1 MKREEY
7 RKFQWLASVCIAV
20 FILSFAVCLL
30 AFNRSVYRLSSTDYR
45 NGVTVEISKAEA
57 ELYYGQIADSYCR
70 FFTGKYRIAGY
81 ELSDENVHQLN
92 RLKGYYRFAWILSI
106 ASLAGMI
113 YSFRRLWRR
122 RETMPCFYGSA
133 GGACLVALL
142 MLRIVT
148 SKREVY
154 SGLRNMIF
162 RGDYSYFSTGDVLC
176 KILPETFARNLALL
190 YLGIVAAEIFVFVM
204 IRVGV
209 RLAGRPHRF

>member
-81 ELSDENVHQLN
+81 ELSDENVH
-92 RLKGYYRFAWILSI
+92 
-106 ASLAGMI
+106 
-113 YSFRRLWRR
+113 
-122 RETMPCFYGSA
+122 
-133 GGACLVALL
+133 
-142 MLRIVT
+142 
-148 SKREVY
+148 
-154 SGLRNMIF
+154 
-162 RGDYSYFSTGDVLC
+162 
-176 KILPETFARNLALL
+176 
-190 YLGIVAAEIFVFVM
+190 
-204 IRVGV
+204 
-209 RLAGRPHRF
+209 

>member
-1 MKREEY
+1 MGITPAYAGKSKDAY
-7 RKFQWLASVCIAV
+7 TFQSGEGDHPRLRG
-20 FILSFAVCLL
+20 
-30 AFNRSVYRLSSTDYR
+30 NRSVYRLSSTDYR

-154 SGLRNMIF
+154 AGLRNMIF
-162 RGDYSYFSTGDVLC
+162 RGDYGYFSSGDVLC

-204 IRVGV
+204 IRVCV

>member
-1 MKREEY
+1 MAGECLHCGVYFELCCVPAGV
-7 RKFQWLASVCIAV
+7 QPECVPA
-20 FILSFAVCLL
+20 FIDGLL
-30 AFNRSVYRLSSTDYR
+30 QRCDGGDQQGRGRALLRTD
-45 NGVTVEISKAEA
+45 
-57 ELYYGQIADSYCR
+57 CR
-70 FFTGKYRIAGY
+70 FVLSLFTGKYRIAGY

-92 RLKGYYRFAWILSI
+92 RLKGYYRFAWILTI

-154 SGLRNMIF
+154 AGLRNMIF
-162 RGDYSYFSTGDVLC
+162 RGDYGYFSSGDVLC

-204 IRVGV
+204 IRVCV

>member
-92 RLKGYYRFAWILSI
+92 RLKGYYRFAWILTI
-106 ASLAGMI
+106 ASLALAQAGDDAMFLWKCRRRVSGGAFDAADRDI
-113 YSFRRLWRR
+113 KKRGLCRTSEYDILWRLWLFFFRR
-122 RETMPCFYGSA
+122 CA
-133 GGACLVALL
+133 V
-142 MLRIVT
+142 
-148 SKREVY
+148 
-154 SGLRNMIF
+154 
-162 RGDYSYFSTGDVLC
+162 
-176 KILPETFARNLALL
+176 
-190 YLGIVAAEIFVFVM
+190 
-204 IRVGV
+204 
-209 RLAGRPHRF
+209 

>member
-45 NGVTVEISKAEA
+45 NGATVEISKAEA

-106 ASLAGMI
+106 MSLA
-113 YSFRRLWRR
+113 
-122 RETMPCFYGSA
+122 
-133 GGACLVALL
+133 
-142 MLRIVT
+142 
-148 SKREVY
+148 
-154 SGLRNMIF
+154 
-162 RGDYSYFSTGDVLC
+162 
-176 KILPETFARNLALL
+176 
-190 YLGIVAAEIFVFVM
+190 EI
-204 IRVGV
+204 
-209 RLAGRPHRF
+209 GRAHV

>member
-106 ASLAGMI
+106 ASLAGMMFLWKCRRRVSGGAFDAADRDI
-113 YSFRRLWRR
+113 KKRGLCRTSEYDIPWRLWLFFFRR
-122 RETMPCFYGSA
+122 CA
-133 GGACLVALL
+133 V
-142 MLRIVT
+142 
-148 SKREVY
+148 
-154 SGLRNMIF
+154 
-162 RGDYSYFSTGDVLC
+162 
-176 KILPETFARNLALL
+176 
-190 YLGIVAAEIFVFVM
+190 
-204 IRVGV
+204 
-209 RLAGRPHRF
+209 

>member
-57 ELYYGQIADSYCR
+57 ELYYGQIADS
-70 FFTGKYRIAGY
+70 

-154 SGLRNMIF
+154 AGLLNMIF
-162 RGDYSYFSTGDVLC
+162 RGDYGYFSSGDVLC

-204 IRVGV
+204 IRVCV

>member
-92 RLKGYYRFAWILSI
+92 RLNLYLCQFPFL
-106 ASLAGMI
+106 
-113 YSFRRLWRR
+113 FF
-122 RETMPCFYGSA
+122 PGSGTEEKSVCKA
-133 GGACLVALL
+133 EPGHVFTAF
-142 MLRIVT
+142 
-148 SKREVY
+148 
-154 SGLRNMIF
+154 SGIC
-162 RGDYSYFSTGDVLC
+162 GDVS
-176 KILPETFARNLALL
+176 ENR
-190 YLGIVAAEIFVFVM
+190 
-204 IRVGV
+204 R
-209 RLAGRPHRF
+209 

>member
-7 RKFQWLASVCIAV
+7 RKFQWLASVYIAV
-20 FILSFAVCLL
+20 FIMSFAICLL
-30 AFNRSVYRLSSTDYR
+30 AFNRSVYRMSAVDYR
-45 NGVTVEISKAEA
+45 NGATVEISKAEA

-70 FFTGKYRIAGY
+70 FFTGRYRIAGY
-81 ELSDENVHQLN
+81 ELSETNVRQLN

-106 ASLAGMI
+106 ASMVGI
-113 YSFRRLWRR
+113 VYSFHRLWRR
-122 RETMPCFYGSA
+122 RETMPCYYGSA

-142 MLRIVT
+142 LLRIVT

-154 SGLRNMIF
+154 AGLRNMIF
-162 RGDYSYFSTGDVLC
+162 RGDYSYFSTGDVLG

-204 IRVGV
+204 IRVGI
-209 RLAGRPHRF
+209 RLAGRPHRY

>member
-92 RLKGYYRFAWILSI
+92 RLKGCNYRLTEKIICWI
-106 ASLAGMI
+106 
-113 YSFRRLWRR
+113 RLWRR

-154 SGLRNMIF
+154 AGLRNMIF
-162 RGDYSYFSTGDVLC
+162 RGDYGYFSSGDVLC

-204 IRVGV
+204 IRVCV
-209 RLAGRPHRF
+209 RLAGRSHRF

>member
-1 MKREEY
+1 M
-7 RKFQWLASVCIAV
+7 
-20 FILSFAVCLL
+20 SFAVCLL

>member
-1 MKREEY
+1 M
-7 RKFQWLASVCIAV
+7 
-20 FILSFAVCLL
+20 
-30 AFNRSVYRLSSTDYR
+30 
-45 NGVTVEISKAEA
+45 TVEISKAEA

-154 SGLRNMIF
+154 AGLRNMIF
-162 RGDYSYFSTGDVLC
+162 RGDYGYFSSGDVLC

-204 IRVGV
+204 IRVCV